1 MVLLYGKNSGMK
13 GRLKISEVFVQG
25 QPKVQFQEIDA
36 KIYINLKK
44 CLGTEIYTFPLHFLS
59 LKPALVAATEYRDQM
74 PPNPC
79 RPLHS
84 HYGKE
89 TYTESYFCIFH
100 HQHS

>member
-13 GRLKISEVFVQG
+13 GSLKISEVFVQG

-36 KIYINLKK
+36 KIYINLEK
-44 CLGTEIYTFPLHFLS
+44 CQGTEIYTFLLHFPS
-59 LKPALVAATEYRDQM
+59 LKPALVAATEHRVQM

-79 RPLHS
+79 RLHS

-89 TYTESYFCIFH
+89 TYTESYFCICH
-100 HQHS
+100 HPHS